1 MATPSVSF
9 RISRSTEDL
18 AQTTHA
24 LSQRLV
30 KLEQRLEGLERQLTV
45 ALERREQ
52 HDPEELSSLET
63 VEQLLTDCR
72 LLLGLDDQQSGVEV
86 DASGAVTAAP
96 EHLAAP
102 ESLAQPFR
110 EQGDD
115 SGDQQVLAA

>member
-9 RISRSTEDL
+9 RITRSTEDL

-30 KLEQRLEGLERQLTV
+30 KLEQRLEGLERQLSV

-52 HDPEELSSLET
+52 QDPEELSSLET

-72 LLLGLDDQQSGVEV
+72 LLLGLDHPHSGPDIEPGRDGSAPVP
-86 DASGAVTAAP
+86 AAP
-96 EHLAAP
+96 DSAEEQVQAA
-102 ESLAQPFR
+102 
-110 EQGDD
+110 
-115 SGDQQVLAA
+115 